1 MSSHRSKLSSESGL
15 RSSESS
21 LVRLRHSPEHIY
33 QSIGSDLGLS
43 RIAPDSDNLNNLS
56 EKIGVKVENHDSG
69 RSVSPPPRRF
79 FSREGSAESS
89 GQTDHKKIMLTV
101 SFTSLLSKTESSG
114 HFNVCSGFLKKINIE
129 VSKVGDS
136 RLSLSVQFDDNR
148 FHLIKL
154 VFAESER
161 DKKSG
166 I

>member
-1 MSSHRSKLSSESGL
+1 MM
-15 RSSESS
+15 
-21 LVRLRHSPEHIY
+21 
-33 QSIGSDLGLS
+33 
-43 RIAPDSDNLNNLS
+43 
-56 EKIGVKVENHDSG
+56 
-69 RSVSPPPRRF
+69 RF
-79 FSREGSAESS
+79 KELL
-89 GQTDHKKIMLTV
+89 K
-101 SFTSLLSKTESSG
+101 TS
-114 HFNVCSGFLKKINIE
+114 INIE